1 MHNVYL
7 KNFGVTQLLISIFVS
22 LAFMACSDPLG
33 FPTGFRV
40 YSNDDYSGLLQDN
53 NYSQAVFVTGIQA
66 IKQEISCGYA
76 VIEMLAKWKGK
87 EITEQTLYSQ
97 NNGKISTST
106 GSGFLKEMNK
116 QFSEWKTTRYVNI
129 PNTVILKNIHTSLK
143 NGFPVPIEFAAK
155 NTSSE
160 WTLHFAVVSAMDL
173 GNNQITV
180 QNPYGY
186 EETYTVQDFI
196 LAMRYECYENM
207 EWYFKIGFNMG
218 LFNKNTLYII
228 ANK

>member
-1 MHNVYL
+1 MKKL
-7 KNFGVTQLLISIFVS
+7 LFLQLIISVLAVS
-22 LAFMACSDPLG
+22 GFLACSDPLG
-33 FPTGFRV
+33 FPADFRV
-40 YSNDDYSGLLQDN
+40 YSGDDYSGLLLDS
-53 NYSQAVFVTGIQA
+53 NYLQAVSVQGIQA
-66 IKQEISCGYA
+66 IKQNVSCGYA

-87 EITEQTLYSQ
+87 QITEQTLLSQ
-97 NNGKISTST
+97 NNGEISTSM

-116 QFSEWKTTRYVNI
+116 QFPEWETTRYINI
-129 PNTVILKNIHTSLK
+129 SNTELLKNIHTSLE

-155 NTSSE
+155 DTSDK
-160 WTLHFAVVSAMDL
+160 WTLHFAVVIAMDL

-186 EETYTVQDFI
+186 EETYTTDNFI
-196 LAMRYECYENM
+196 RATRYESYTDM

-218 LFNKNTLYII
+218 LFHKNTIYTI

>member
-1 MHNVYL
+1 MGL
-7 KNFGVTQLLISIFVS
+7 FGRAFFVFRLAISVFAL

-33 FPTGFRV
+33 FPADFRA
-40 YSNDDYSGLLQDN
+40 YSSDDYSGLLQDS
-53 NYSQAVFVTGIQA
+53 NYSQAVSVTGIQA
-66 IKQEISCGYA
+66 IKQEVSCGYA
-76 VIEMLAKWKGK
+76 IIEMLAKWKGK
-87 EITEQTLYSQ
+87 AITEQTLLSQ
-97 NNGKISTST
+97 NNGKISTSM

-116 QFSEWKTTRYVNI
+116 QFPEWETTRYVNI
-129 PNTVILKNIHTSLK
+129 PNSEILKNIHNSLK

-186 EETYTVQDFI
+186 EETYTAQDFI
-196 LAMRYECYENM
+196 LATRYESYKNM

-218 LFNKNTLYII
+218 LFNKNTIYII

>member
-1 MHNVYL
+1 MLKYL
-7 KNFGVTQLLISIFVS
+7 NYWHITSVFSISILSVFI
-22 LAFMACSDPLG
+22 ACSDPVG
-33 FPTGFRV
+33 FPAELRV
-40 YSNDDYSGLLQDN
+40 YSNDDYSSMLQDG
-53 NYSQAVFVTGIQA
+53 NYSQAVSVIGIQP

-87 EITEQTLYSQ
+87 PITEKTLFSQ
-97 NNGKISTST
+97 NGNKITTSM
-106 GSGFLKEMNK
+106 GSGFLKEINK
-116 QFSEWKTTRYVNI
+116 QFPEWETTRYVNI
-129 PNTVILKNIHTSLK
+129 PNAELLKNLHTSLK

-186 EETYTVQDFI
+186 EEIYTVQDFI
-196 LAMRYECYENM
+196 QATRYESYQNM

-218 LFNKNTLYII
+218 LFNKNTIYII